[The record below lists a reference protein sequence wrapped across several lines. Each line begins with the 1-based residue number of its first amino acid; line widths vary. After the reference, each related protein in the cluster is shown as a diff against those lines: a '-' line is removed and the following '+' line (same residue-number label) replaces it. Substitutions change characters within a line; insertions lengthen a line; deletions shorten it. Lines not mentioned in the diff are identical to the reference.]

1 MEKNRVR
8 KSCDTLPL
16 KKDLEHGSEEL
27 NIILYKLHC
36 PKSIFWARNVSKY
49 STNISEI
56 WEVLCWGVE
65 GGHTFRDMGGVV
77 SRYGM
82 CCVGGAGC
90 KSFEIWE
97 VLFRDMGGAVWG
109 VGVQTFRDM
118 GGAVSRYE
126 RCCFNI

>member
-1 MEKNRVR
+1 M
-8 KSCDTLPL
+8 L
-16 KKDLEHGSEEL
+16 
-27 NIILYKLHC
+27 
-36 PKSIFWARNVSKY
+36 
-49 STNISEI
+49 
-56 WEVLCWGVE
+56 
-65 GGHTFRDMGGVV
+65 GGQGG
-77 SRYGM
+77 
-82 CCVGGAGC
+82 